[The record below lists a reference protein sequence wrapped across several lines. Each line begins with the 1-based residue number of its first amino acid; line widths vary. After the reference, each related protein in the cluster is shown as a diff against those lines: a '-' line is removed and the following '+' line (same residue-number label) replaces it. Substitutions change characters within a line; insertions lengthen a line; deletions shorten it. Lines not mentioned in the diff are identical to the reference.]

1 MDNAIVLQEL
11 ESLAGELNVE
21 VRYDDLDGHGGL
33 CRYGGQ
39 NHLIIS
45 QGLELGERI
54 QLLCRELS
62 RFSLE
67 DVFVRPGLRELIEAE
82 PPASD

>member
-11 ESLAGELNVE
+11 ESLAGDLDVE

-33 CRYGGQ
+33 CRYGGR

-45 QGLELGERI
+45 NGLALPERVR
-54 QLLCRELS
+54 LLCKELS
-62 RFSLE
+62 RFPLD
-67 DVFVRPGLRELIEAE
+67 DVFVRPQLRELIDSE
-82 PPASD
+82 PLTE